1 MPKKIVKKQE
11 DLELKN
17 NKERDNVY
25 NSFNNEQKSMFE
37 SIHKNIFTYCEA
49 KAGTG
54 KTLVTV
60 AAMVNLLADNKI
72 SKIIYI
78 QKPSERYLSQ
88 GYLPGTMDEKEQF
101 LFTPLYDALTTL
113 GLFDSKI
120 QFMLDKGMLELKS
133 DSALRGVNFKN
144 AGIIIDECVD
154 GKSRIDTESGNY
166 KVYTL
171 YNMYKNNREL
181 PKVLTINETT
191 KNLEYKD
198 IISVSYK
205 GEKPTIEIKAS
216 NKKIRCTTNHP
227 FLTVDGWKQAGD
239 LVVGDILVASNR
251 NSNQMPFMLN
261 KDQEQILIGSYLGDG
276 SFTYQGIN
284 KYACKFVQGEKQLDY
299 LKWKSSIFNCEN
311 TIRSQSSGY
320 SKNSVVFSSRINTF
334 VSKLGLKTN
343 VGRKN
348 IHIPQNIIDAIDAR
362 AISIWFMD
370 DGSLSKKQNSS
381 SIWCCAFDLDSIERL
396 CDKLNEF
403 GIYPVISTS
412 KGFNYLRMDKSN
424 TEKLSELICK
434 YVPKCME
441 YKIID
446 KYKSV
451 EKYVWDNNISNL
463 GYTVVTKITYD
474 NKIIPVYDLE
484 IEDNHNFCIVSSRV
498 PVSINTPGIFVHN
511 CENIDYHTLKLIFTR
526 CDDECHVCMIGDSK
540 QKDNHRNNKD
550 FIPYG
555 DYLASFSFGNKIT
568 LTKNYRGKFSK
579 TAEDFTLED

>member
-25 NSFNNEQKSMFE
+25 NAFNNEQKAMFE
-37 SIHKNIFTYCEA
+37 SIHNNIFTYCEA

-113 GLFDSKI
+113 GMFDGQI

-144 AGIIIDECVD
+144 AGIIIDEA
-154 GKSRIDTESGNY
+154 E
-166 KVYTL
+166 
-171 YNMYKNNREL
+171 NM
-181 PKVLTINETT
+181 
-191 KNLEYKD
+191 
-198 IISVSYK
+198 
-205 GEKPTIEIKAS
+205 G
-216 NKKIRCTTNHP
+216 
-227 FLTVDGWKQAGD
+227 
-239 LVVGDILVASNR
+239 
-251 NSNQMPFMLN
+251 
-261 KDQEQILIGSYLGDG
+261 
-276 SFTYQGIN
+276 
-284 KYACKFVQGEKQLDY
+284 
-299 LKWKSSIFNCEN
+299 
-311 TIRSQSSGY
+311 
-320 SKNSVVFSSRINTF
+320 
-334 VSKLGLKTN
+334 
-343 VGRKN
+343 
-348 IHIPQNIIDAIDAR
+348 
-362 AISIWFMD
+362 
-370 DGSLSKKQNSS
+370 
-381 SIWCCAFDLDSIERL
+381 
-396 CDKLNEF
+396 
-403 GIYPVISTS
+403 
-412 KGFNYLRMDKSN
+412 
-424 TEKLSELICK
+424 
-434 YVPKCME
+434 
-441 YKIID
+441 
-446 KYKSV
+446 
-451 EKYVWDNNISNL
+451 
-463 GYTVVTKITYD
+463 
-474 NKIIPVYDLE
+474 
-484 IEDNHNFCIVSSRV
+484 
-498 PVSINTPGIFVHN
+498 
-511 CENIDYHTLKLIFTR
+511 YHTLKLIFTR

>member
-1 MPKKIVKKQE
+1 
-11 DLELKN
+11 
-17 NKERDNVY
+17 
-25 NSFNNEQKSMFE
+25 
-37 SIHKNIFTYCEA
+37 
-49 KAGTG
+49 
-54 KTLVTV
+54 
-60 AAMVNLLADNKI
+60 
-72 SKIIYI
+72 
-78 QKPSERYLSQ
+78 
-88 GYLPGTMDEKEQF
+88 
-101 LFTPLYDALTTL
+101 
-113 GLFDSKI
+113 
-120 QFMLDKGMLELKS
+120 
-133 DSALRGVNFKN
+133 
-144 AGIIIDECVD
+144 
-154 GKSRIDTESGNY
+154 
-166 KVYTL
+166 
-171 YNMYKNNREL
+171 MYKNNVES

-311 TIRSQSSGY
+311 TIRSQRSGY
-320 SKNSVVFSSRINTF
+320 SKNSVVFNSRINTF
-334 VSKLGLKTN
+334 VSKLGLKTST
-343 VGRKN
+343 GRKN
-348 IHIPQNIIDAIDAR
+348 IHIPQNIIDTMDAR

-370 DGSLSKKQNSS
+370 DGSLSKEQNSS

-396 CDKLNEF
+396 CNKLNEF

-451 EKYVWDNNISNL
+451 EKYIWDNNISNL
-463 GYTVVTKITYD
+463 GYTVVTKITHD

-484 IEDNHNFCIVSSRV
+484 IEDNHNFCIVSYRV
-498 PVSINTPGIFVHN
+498 HVSINTPGIFVHN
-511 CENIDYHTLKLIFTR
+511 CENMDYHTLKLIFTR